1 MSISRGSSYGRSVDL
16 IGPDLGLWLYVVLGL
31 AVLVDC
37 VLPLIPSE
45 AAVLTAAAMAA
56 DGETSMAGVVIA
68 TAVGA
73 VCGDLVVFGIGRW
86 LQPSRLGRWMS
97 RGRWSQAFTWRGPR
111 SAGVVIAGRFLPMG
125 RTAVALGCGA
135 GRVPL
140 ARFVPASV
148 VGASLWA
155 GFIVALARIGG
166 SVSDR
171 LPVVV
176 AIGLAVGLLITFAV
190 ARIALR
196 VPVGA
201 QGGIDSAGRG
211 AASALD
217 ELVVGPDPAAAVKV
231 DHLDAA

>member
-148 VGASLWA
+148 IGASLWA

-196 VPVGA
+196 VSVGE
-201 QGGIDSAGRG
+201 QDGTDDAGLG
-211 AASALD
+211 AASAFD
-217 ELVVGPDPAAAVKV
+217 ELAVGPDHADAVNV
-231 DHLDAA
+231 DQLDAA